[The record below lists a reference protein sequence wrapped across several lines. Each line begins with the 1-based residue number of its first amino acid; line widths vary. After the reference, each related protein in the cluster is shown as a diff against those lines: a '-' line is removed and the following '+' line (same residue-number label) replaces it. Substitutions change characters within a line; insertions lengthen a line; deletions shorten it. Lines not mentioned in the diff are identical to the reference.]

1 MRLQQVFKL
10 LRLMHDKL
18 TPLTASESAWQSAS
32 EFAFSHSQRTRH
44 TDLSQ
49 KQPLNQR
56 LVFRQ
61 LGSMTIL
68 ELPRRNSQEMSIGT
82 TSTSVELSS
91 TAPSSPPSTRRDSI
105 STSNTTGAEEP
116 ALTEEEIEKK
126 PWKYIGYKGYSKFI
140 ASDNDFYVVRKFATL
155 NTRVTLA
162 LQDEIVVL
170 ESDLDVLDAQYSKRD
185 AENLHNGSF
194 RDDRQDRNAL
204 IEKITSKLA
213 KYSEQFPSP
222 QVFSKF

>member
-1 MRLQQVFKL
+1 
-10 LRLMHDKL
+10 
-18 TPLTASESAWQSAS
+18 
-32 EFAFSHSQRTRH
+32 
-44 TDLSQ
+44 
-49 KQPLNQR
+49 
-56 LVFRQ
+56 
-61 LGSMTIL
+61 MTIL

-82 TSTSVELSS
+82 ASTSVELSS

-116 ALTEEEIEKK
+116 ALTEEEIERK

-194 RDDRQDRNAL
+194 RDDRQDRTAL

>member
-1 MRLQQVFKL
+1 
-10 LRLMHDKL
+10 
-18 TPLTASESAWQSAS
+18 
-32 EFAFSHSQRTRH
+32 
-44 TDLSQ
+44 
-49 KQPLNQR
+49 
-56 LVFRQ
+56 
-61 LGSMTIL
+61 
-68 ELPRRNSQEMSIGT
+68 MSIGT